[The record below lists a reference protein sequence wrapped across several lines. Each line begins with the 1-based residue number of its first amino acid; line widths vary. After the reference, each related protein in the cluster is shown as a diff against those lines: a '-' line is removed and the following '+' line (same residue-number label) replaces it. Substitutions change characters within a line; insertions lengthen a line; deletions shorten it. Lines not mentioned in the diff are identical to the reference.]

1 MQHFHGHIT
10 NTYLVY
16 DENQRKKEGILID
29 PADNAEKIINE
40 IKKNKVNVK
49 YIVVTHAHG
58 DHIGALEEVI
68 RYTKAKVLIHFSDKD
83 SLSDEDKN
91 YSLMLGV
98 KNQSINSENIIEVKD
113 GDKFNILSMKF
124 EIIHTPGHTL
134 GSICIYEK
142 TTSSLFTGDTIFCDC
157 YGRCDLYSGDFSN
170 MVSSLKKLFNRFED
184 VMIYPGH
191 DKSVKIDSA
200 KRRIRLLVS
209 LKGVTL

>member
-1 MQHFHGHIT
+1 
-10 NTYLVY
+10 
-16 DENQRKKEGILID
+16 
-29 PADNAEKIINE
+29 
-40 IKKNKVNVK
+40 
-49 YIVVTHAHG
+49 
-58 DHIGALEEVI
+58 
-68 RYTKAKVLIHFSDKD
+68 
-83 SLSDEDKN
+83 
-91 YSLMLGV
+91 MLGV